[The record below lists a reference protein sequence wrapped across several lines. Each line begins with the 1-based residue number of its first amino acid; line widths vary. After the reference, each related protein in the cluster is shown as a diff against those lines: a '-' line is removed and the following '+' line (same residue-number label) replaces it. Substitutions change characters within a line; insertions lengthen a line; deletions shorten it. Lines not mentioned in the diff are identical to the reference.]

1 MKWVEDLGEGEH
13 TKRENSIS
21 NGPEVEWLVR
31 LKRKAWLGPGQED
44 TFYSLPY

>member
-31 LKRKAWLGPGQED
+31 LKWKAWLGPGQED

>member
-21 NGPEVEWLVR
+21 NGPEVEWLVM
-31 LKRKAWLGPGQED
+31 LKWKAWLGCFALQE
-44 TFYSLPY
+44 FLGS